1 MKKQLAIFIIRWAA
15 TSFGI
20 WLAVE
25 LLGGIVPG
33 AEPTVWT
40 YIGAGLAF
48 SIVNS
53 LLKPIITILSLPAI
67 LLTLGLFMLVVNG
80 LMVYLSLLLVPSL
93 KLSFGE
99 AIVAGVILSLINYTV
114 SGLLEFHADRSK
126 RPRAWYNKG

>member
-1 MKKQLAIFIIRWAA
+1 MKKQLAVFIIRWAA

-25 LLGGIVPG
+25 LLGGVVPG
-33 AEPTVWT
+33 TDPNVWT

-80 LMVYLSLLLVPSL
+80 IMVYLSLLLVPSL

-99 AIVAGVILSLINYTV
+99 AILAGIILSLINYV
-114 SGLLEFHADRSK
+114 LSALLELYSENNK
-126 RPRAWYNKG
+126 RYNKA

>member
-1 MKKQLAIFIIRWAA
+1 MKKQLTIFIIRWAA

-20 WLAVE
+20 WLSVE
-25 LLGGIVPG
+25 LMGGVVPG
-33 AEPTVWT
+33 ADPTVWT

-80 LMVYLSLLLVPSL
+80 VMVYLSLLLVPSL
-93 KLSFGE
+93 SLSFGE
-99 AIVAGVILSLINYTV
+99 AIIAGIILSLINYV
-114 SGLLEFHADRSK
+114 LSALLELYSENNK
-126 RPRAWYNKG
+126 RYNEA

>member
-1 MKKQLAIFIIRWAA
+1 MKKQLTIFIIRWAA

-20 WLAVE
+20 WLSVT

-33 AEPTVWT
+33 ADPTIWT

-80 LMVYLSLLLVPSL
+80 IMVYISLLLVPSL
-93 KLSFGE
+93 SLSFGE
-99 AIVAGVILSLINYTV
+99 AIIAGIILSLINYV
-114 SGLLEFHADRSK
+114 LSALLELYSENNK
-126 RPRAWYNKG
+126 RYNRA